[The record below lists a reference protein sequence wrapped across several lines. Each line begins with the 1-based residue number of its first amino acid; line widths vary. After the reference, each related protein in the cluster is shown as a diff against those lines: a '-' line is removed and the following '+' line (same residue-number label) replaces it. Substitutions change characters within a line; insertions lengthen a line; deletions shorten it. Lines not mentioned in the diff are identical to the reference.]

1 MLDSTLLNND
11 HPPRGD
17 LRAMMDENPLPAIAT
32 GLINPELMTGD
43 EATTQAWAVLN
54 RLNVA
59 LGSGDAKALE
69 ACFYTEQAY
78 WKDQLAFTWHL
89 RTFSGPDSIA
99 ASLLE
104 TAKLRRLAGIE
115 VDGAAVFLPATPVLV

>member
-1 MLDSTLLNND
+1 MNND
-11 HPPRGD
+11 HPPRAD

-32 GLINPELMTGD
+32 GLINPELMTDD
-43 EATTQAWAVLN
+43 ETTSQACAVLD
-54 RLNVA
+54 RLNAALVA
-59 LGSGDAKALE
+59 GDAKALE
-69 ACFYTEQAY
+69 ACFYAGQAY

-89 RTFSGPDSIA
+89 RTFNGPGTIA

-104 TAKLRRLAGIE
+104 TAKLRRIAGIQ